1 MLFSGDFKSLQQR
14 SHHHTSTPFISRTAL
29 TCPVTASPDDSGVYT
44 SFSSSVSTCTLS
56 SSCSS
61 SGIDSALLNSAD
73 SVGVVQHPVWS
84 PVSGSLSVSDKLF
97 LPASKCSDTDSAFGD
112 VSLSSHEQ
120 SQLSDTSYMEIQFI
134 GSSHSHLASQC
145 SADIVQCNTH
155 TSSTSRHS
163 TSNHGASSNIF
174 SCSDS
179 GIYSTNHHKLDSL
192 NTDKSTGSD
201 ISAQSDL
208 SLPTPSWCS
217 PVPYPYPPCA
227 TKPAATSTPQ
237 NPVNPR
243 EVHLLPENI
252 LDLLKNF
259 SPPEPDRLIGRNMGL
274 ETVDVIS
281 ELYSRGI
288 HSLQTIFNYLDPQ
301 DLCRYFIFIYTNKV
315 FLLIKCILYT
325 LVFNLNSSLTIC
337 NIECRIAASLQL
349 TLKFLTFRNRV
360 FYLLAITAFTCHVRR
375 Y

>member
-1 MLFSGDFKSLQQR
+1 MTCNLYLYFSGDFKSLQQR

-29 TCPVTASPDDSGVYT
+29 TCSVTASPDDSGVYT

-61 SGIDSALLNSAD
+61 SGSDSALLNSAD
-73 SVGVVQHPVWS
+73 SVGVVQHPLWS
-84 PVSGSLSVSDKLF
+84 PADPCSLPVSAKLF
-97 LPASKCSDTDSAFGD
+97 PASKCSDTDSAFGD

-120 SQLSDTSYMEIQFI
+120 SQLSDTSSMEIQFKD
-134 GSSHSHLASQC
+134 SSHSHLASQC
-145 SADIVQCNTH
+145 SADRVIYNTH
-155 TSSTSRHS
+155 TNSTSHLS
-163 TSNHGASSNIF
+163 SSNHGASISSNIF

-179 GIYSTNHHKLDSL
+179 GIYSTNNHKLDSL
-192 NTDKSTGSD
+192 NTDKGSESD

-259 SPPEPDRLIGRNMGL
+259 SPPELDRLIGRNMGL

-301 DLCRYFIFIYTNKV
+301 DLCRYFIFIYKSSI
-315 FLLIKCILYT
+315 LLFIKACFIY
-325 LVFNLNSSLTIC
+325 
-337 NIECRIAASLQL
+337 
-349 TLKFLTFRNRV
+349 
-360 FYLLAITAFTCHVRR
+360 
-375 Y
+375 